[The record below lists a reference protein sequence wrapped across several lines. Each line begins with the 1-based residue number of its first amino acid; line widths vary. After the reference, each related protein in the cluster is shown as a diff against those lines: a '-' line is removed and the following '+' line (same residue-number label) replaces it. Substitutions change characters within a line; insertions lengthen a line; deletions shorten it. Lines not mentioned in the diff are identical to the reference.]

1 MIKIIH
7 RYIRGRWERYYFKS
21 HWHLVLDLSL
31 SIVIIVLI
39 STVAGLYFY
48 HPNLPWF
55 GQSTPPAVD
64 LNNPPLELNYSVAS
78 STLKIKS
85 AAILKID
92 FKNNGAAAIDNI
104 VIDLITTDNNF
115 TVSRLEAADD
125 SFLQINGREIVIPQI
140 KAGESGEAV
149 LGVYFNQKNSAVRTI
164 NWQAQSQYYFVSQL
178 LKTTSN
184 LTPLILAA
192 ELEAKESVYYTSPQ
206 GDQLGTGPIPP
217 IAGIP
222 TTYWL
227 FFKAENSGAE
237 VRDFLMSAQLPAN
250 VVFTGTQT
258 LSAGTVSYQASRHLL
273 IWKISDLPK
282 EKIGYSAG
290 LEIALTPL
298 KKQVGKFCPLAGN
311 IRYSAHDQEA
321 DYDFSGQLKDMTSA
335 LDFDKIN
342 QGQGKVEAQE

>member
-1 MIKIIH
+1 MKMLKKI
-7 RYIRGRWERYYFKS
+7 GR
-21 HWHLVLDLSL
+21 HLVRRYERFYQGRYFHLTADIILLTIIISL
-31 SIVIIVLI
+31 ASVLI
-39 STVAGLYFY
+39 AVSHY
-48 HPNLPWF
+48 HPEAFNFSVPAH
-55 GQSTPPAVD
+55 QTKITTSSPEINSSSTPQKAPSD
-64 LNNPPLELNYSVAS
+64 LKV
-78 STLKIKS
+78 
-85 AAILKID
+85 
-92 FKNNGAAAIDNI
+92 
-104 VIDLITTDNNF
+104 
-115 TVSRLEAADD
+115 
-125 SFLQINGREIVIPQI
+125 
-140 KAGESGEAV
+140 
-149 LGVYFNQKNSAVRTI
+149 
-164 NWQAQSQYYFVSQL
+164 QAMIYY
-178 LKTTSN
+178 N
-184 LTPLILAA
+184 
-192 ELEAKESVYYTSPQ
+192 SPQ

-237 VRDFLMSAQLPAN
+237 VRDFLMSARLPAN